1 MRSFDQV
8 RERLTRQLAVIENR
22 HEKVD
27 RDLHRLPDADS
38 QERAQ
43 QAENDEVLEGL
54 EAQTREEAEQIRA
67 AIKRIDDG
75 EYGTCVTCG
84 EEIAD
89 GRLEALPFTPVC
101 IGCAGA

>member
-1 MRSFDQV
+1 MRSFDKV
-8 RERLTRQLAVIENR
+8 REQLTQRLAVIENR

-54 EAQTREEAEQIRA
+54 EVQSREEIEQIRA
-67 AIKRIDDG
+67 ALKRIDGGD
-75 EYGTCVTCG
+75 YGTCTTCG
-84 EEIAD
+84 SDIAD

-101 IGCAGA
+101 IECAE